1 MKAEAKDIAKQCG
14 KIVKHDKNI
23 LRVGRA
29 GKPNL
34 HYFAGIKI
42 DYLLL
47 STSFRCANIVV
58 NNFHLLKC

>member
-1 MKAEAKDIAKQCG
+1 MKAEAKDIAKWCG

-34 HYFAGIKI
+34 HYFAGEKLTI
-42 DYLLL
+42 YCYQLP
-47 STSFRCANIVV
+47 FIVV
-58 NNFHLLKC
+58 QNFHVLKC